1 MASLAGFPQQ
11 TRGEFAR
18 RGEGLTAV
26 HVEAPERRRRGP
38 GREEAVEEI
47 EGHKERRAP
56 PAAALRDRDGGAC
69 PQEHSE
75 IISATQPSPE
85 IFVWIIRAELP
96 PLGKVAAPVQ
106 ARLQATRLEAL
117 QAAPV
122 WPPLTVALPQ
132 RLETAG
138 WAQQSPPHS
147 VTLPP
152 IGP

>member
-1 MASLAGFPQQ
+1 M
-11 TRGEFAR
+11 
-18 RGEGLTAV
+18 
-26 HVEAPERRRRGP
+26 
-38 GREEAVEEI
+38 
-47 EGHKERRAP
+47 
-56 PAAALRDRDGGAC
+56 
-69 PQEHSE
+69 
-75 IISATQPSPE
+75 
-85 IFVWIIRAELP
+85 ELP

-152 IGP
+152 IGPYGTCSRPSGLWESEAHSAPVVAAVSIS